1 MVFVVDFLVDFVVFV
16 VDFAVL
22 GSVLILRC
30 WVCWF
35 VRVCGCLCVSEEEDD
50 DGEKMPELVL

>member
-1 MVFVVDFLVDFVVFV
+1 MVFVVDFL